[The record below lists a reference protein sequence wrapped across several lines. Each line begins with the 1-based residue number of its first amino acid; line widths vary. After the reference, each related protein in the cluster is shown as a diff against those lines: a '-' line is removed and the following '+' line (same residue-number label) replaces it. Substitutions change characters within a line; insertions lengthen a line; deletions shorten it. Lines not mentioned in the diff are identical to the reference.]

1 MFKLFG
7 LTLLVGLSTSVQ
19 TVVSG
24 AVFLAMGG
32 VAVCRVESPDVNLF
46 IPIPTQLADAGL
58 LVARVAM
65 PEQERERMRQE
76 VEPWLP
82 MVETIT
88 GALADLPNGT
98 VLVSVAT
105 SEETVRVE
113 KRSGA
118 LTVDV
123 DTEDTDV
130 HVSLPARSA
139 KRIGA
144 AAGNADVE
152 REPLRGEE
160 SPAGSAREL
169 NPSPDSETVAGQR
182 FRRRG

>member
-7 LTLLVGLSTSVQ
+7 LTLLIGLTSSVT

-24 AVFLAMGG
+24 AVFLAWGG
-32 VAVCRVESPDVNLF
+32 VAVCRVEAPDVDLF
-46 IPIPTQLADAGL
+46 IPIPTQLADVGL
-58 LVARVAM
+58 MVARVAM

-82 MVETIT
+82 MIETIT
-88 GALADLPNGT
+88 AEIADLPNGT

-105 SEETVRVE
+105 NEETVRVQ
-113 KRSGA
+113 KRSGR

-139 KRIGA
+139 KRIGRQL
-144 AAGNADVE
+144 GM
-152 REPLRGEE
+152 LM
-160 SPAGSAREL
+160 
-169 NPSPDSETVAGQR
+169 
-182 FRRRG
+182 

>member
-1 MFKLFG
+1 
-7 LTLLVGLSTSVQ
+7 
-19 TVVSG
+19 
-24 AVFLAMGG
+24 
-32 VAVCRVESPDVNLF
+32 
-46 IPIPTQLADAGL
+46 
-58 LVARVAM
+58 
-65 PEQERERMRQE
+65 MRQE

-88 GALADLPNGT
+88 SALADLPNGT

-139 KRIGA
+139 KRIGRQL
-144 AAGNADVE
+144 GM
-152 REPLRGEE
+152 LM
-160 SPAGSAREL
+160 
-169 NPSPDSETVAGQR
+169 
-182 FRRRG
+182 

>member
-7 LTLLVGLSTSVQ
+7 VTLLIGLSTSVQ
-19 TVVSG
+19 TVVAG

-46 IPIPTQLADAGL
+46 IPVPTQLIDAGL

-65 PEQERERMRQE
+65 PDQERDRMSQE
-76 VEPWLP
+76 VEPWMP

-88 GALADLPNGT
+88 DALADLPNGT
-98 VLVSVAT
+98 VLVSVET

-113 KRSGA
+113 KRLGR
-118 LTVDV
+118 LTVAV

-139 KRIGA
+139 KRIGRQL
-144 AAGNADVE
+144 GM
-152 REPLRGEE
+152 LM
-160 SPAGSAREL
+160 
-169 NPSPDSETVAGQR
+169 
-182 FRRRG
+182 